1 VTSSDA
7 VHYSVTTITPD
18 RHSLPLIKEAW
29 VFRDLFYSLV
39 RRNITTRYNQTILGV
54 GWSVLQPLLTMV
66 VFSIF
71 FGRVAKLPSSGI
83 PYPVFSLAAVVPWT
97 YFANTVLLGAT
108 SLVGNSQLLTKI
120 YFPRIFIPGA
130 AIGSGLIDLAIAM
143 VILLIVMASFGFVP
157 VTASVLLL
165 PICLLLLV
173 LTTAGVTFWLSALG
187 VQYRDVRFVTPF
199 LMQLWL
205 FATPIIYPLSLIPSD
220 LRLLYSLNPMVGIID
235 GFRVAL
241 LETGPIEW
249 ASLGLALVV
258 GTIIL
263 ASGVWYYRRI
273 ESVFADIA

>member
-1 VTSSDA
+1 MASPEA
-7 VHYSVTTITPD
+7 VRESVTTITPG
-18 RHSLPLIKEAW
+18 RHSVPLLKEAW
-29 VFRDLFYSLV
+29 LYRDLFYSLV
-39 RRNITTRYNQTILGV
+39 HRNITTRYSQTIFGV
-54 GWSVLQPLLTMV
+54 GWSVLQPILTMV

-83 PYPVFSLAAVVPWT
+83 PYPVFSLAAIVPWT
-97 YFANTVLLGAT
+97 YFANSVLLGTT

-130 AIGSGLIDLAIAM
+130 AIGSGLIDLGISM
-143 VILLIVMASFGFVP
+143 VILLVVMAGFGFVTA
-157 VTASVLLL
+157 TASILLL
-165 PICLLLLV
+165 PICLVLLV
-173 LTTAGVTFWLSALG
+173 LITAGVTFWLSALG

-220 LRLLYSLNPMVGIID
+220 LRMLYSLNPMVGVID

-241 LETGPIEW
+241 LETGSIQW
-249 ASLGLALVV
+249 ASLGLALGV
-258 GTIIL
+258 GAIVL

-273 ESVFADIA
+273 ESAFADIA